1 MAVLVGGSLLL
12 TVLLGAAAYRSGL
25 ALKRGQVSVNLL
37 LAPLENVARLAL
49 VGLCLAIGWGSGLEP
64 QVLGWR
70 WGEAVVPLLAGLVA
84 GLALLVVVNIGTTWA
99 VRRYGPGI
107 YSPLVLRNMLPR
119 RGSDWLLAPLA
130 LAPAVLLE
138 ELLFRSLLVG
148 GFSVLIPMGAAVALS
163 SLAFGIMHV
172 PQGVLGVGAATILGV
187 VLAAL
192 LWWQE
197 SLLAP
202 FVAHYVLNLAQLGIA
217 VVAST
222 ASLDSPGGGDG

>member
-1 MAVLVGGSLLL
+1 MLL

-49 VGLCLAIGWGSGLEP
+49 VGLCMAIGWGSGLDP
-64 QVLGWR
+64 QVLGWGL
-70 WGEAVVPLLAGLVA
+70 GESVAPLLTGLVA
-84 GLALLVVVNIGTTWA
+84 GLALLVVVNLGTTWA
-99 VRRYGPGI
+99 VRRFGPDI

-148 GFSVLIPMGAAVALS
+148 GFSVLIPIGVAVALS
-163 SLAFGIMHV
+163 CIAFGMMHV
-172 PQGVLGVGAATILGV
+172 ARGVLGAGAATILGA

-197 SLLAP
+197 SLLTP
-202 FVAHYVLNLAQLGIA
+202 FVAHYVLNLAQL
-217 VVAST
+217 VVAAVAGN
-222 ASLDSPGGGDG
+222 ASLDATLGGDG

>member
-1 MAVLVGGSLLL
+1 MLL

-25 ALKRGQVSVNLL
+25 ALKRGQVFVNLL

-49 VGLCLAIGWGSGLEP
+49 VGLCMAIGWGSGLDP

-70 WGEAVVPLLAGLVA
+70 LGEAIAPLLVGLVA
-84 GLALLVVVNIGTTWA
+84 GLALLVGVNIGTTWA
-99 VRRYGPGI
+99 VRRLGPGI

-148 GFSVLIPMGAAVALS
+148 GFSVLIPIGAAVALS
-163 SLAFGIMHV
+163 SVAFGMMHM
-172 PQGVLGVGAATILGV
+172 PQGVLGVGVATILGT

-197 SLLAP
+197 SLLTP
-202 FVAHYVLNLAQLGIA
+202 FIAHYILNLAQL
-217 VVAST
+217 VVAAVAGK
-222 ASLDSPGGGDG
+222 ASLDSTFGGDG

>member
-1 MAVLVGGSLLL
+1 MLL

-49 VGLCLAIGWGSGLEP
+49 VGLCMAIGWGSGLDP

-70 WGEAVVPLLAGLVA
+70 GGEAIAPLLTGLVA
-84 GLALLVVVNIGTTWA
+84 GLALLGVVNIGTTWA
-99 VRRYGPGI
+99 VRRFGPGI

-119 RGSDWLLAPLA
+119 RWSDWLLAPLA

-148 GFSVLIPMGAAVALS
+148 GFSVLIPIGAAVALS
-163 SLAFGIMHV
+163 SIAFGMMHM
-172 PQGVLGVGAATILGV
+172 PQGVLGVGVATILGT

-197 SLLAP
+197 SLLTP
-202 FVAHYVLNLAQLGIA
+202 FVAHYVLNLAQLVIA
-217 VVAST
+217 AVAGN
-222 ASLDSPGGGDG
+222 ASLDSTFGGDG